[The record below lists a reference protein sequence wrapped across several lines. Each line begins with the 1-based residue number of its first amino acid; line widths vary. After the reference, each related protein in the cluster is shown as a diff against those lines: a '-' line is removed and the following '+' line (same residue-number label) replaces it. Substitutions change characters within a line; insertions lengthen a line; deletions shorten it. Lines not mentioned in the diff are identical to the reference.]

1 MDTQKIVN
9 YLTHVDLQLRI
20 YHMNIYM
27 NRKKEECP
35 KSDRILLTLLMHG
48 P

>member
-27 NRKKEECP
+27 YIERKRNAP
-35 KSDRILLTLLMHG
+35 KVI
-48 P
+48 

>member
-20 YHMNIYM
+20 YHMNIHM
-27 NRKKEECP
+27 NRKKEKCSRNEL
-35 KSDRILLTLLMHG
+35 ILLTLLMRD